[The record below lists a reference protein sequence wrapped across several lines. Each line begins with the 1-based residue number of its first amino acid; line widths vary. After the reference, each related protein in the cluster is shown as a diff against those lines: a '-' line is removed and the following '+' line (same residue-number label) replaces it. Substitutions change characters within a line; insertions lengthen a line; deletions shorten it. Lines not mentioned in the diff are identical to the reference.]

1 MKLVH
6 SAPPDTHV
14 AFRLANS
21 MLATMDVLCDKLD
34 ITRSQFIRK
43 SIREQIKAFK
53 PDDVTPQTH
62 NMGSVTAVSN
72 ETKSS
77 WSPELYER
85 LQRRR

>member
-1 MKLVH
+1 LKLVH
-6 SAPPDTHV
+6 STPPDAHV

-21 MLATMDVLCDKLD
+21 MLTTVDVLCDKLD
-34 ITRSQFIRK
+34 ITRSQFFRGL
-43 SIREQIKAFK
+43 IRERIKALNLVDATDPADK
-53 PDDVTPQTH
+53 TKLP
-62 NMGSVTAVSN
+62 TAASN

>member
-1 MKLVH
+1 LKLVH
-6 SAPPDTHV
+6 STPPDAHV

-21 MLATMDVLCDKLD
+21 MLTTVDVLCDKLD
-34 ITRSQFIRK
+34 ITRSQFFRGL
-43 SIREQIKAFK
+43 IRERIKTLK
-53 PDDVTPQTH
+53 PGDA
-62 NMGSVTAVSN
+62 TAPADETNLPTAASN